1 MVFSPNILKAIQ
13 SATGEVARPCHYVV
27 FIAPPSAL
35 LLSPATGVLGAV
47 LSIAGTAAISMMAES
62 ASIPGKQFA
71 TTPFTMYGTTMKM
84 PYGTLYD
91 DFNVTFM
98 CSKSMAER
106 AFFDLWASFI
116 HNPHNNNMNY
126 LDSYTASIVVVKVND
141 TSILEDTPT
150 VSLLNAASVWQL
162 EKCYPVTITAQ
173 ELSYAADDYLRLSIQ
188 FAYKKWSSGVDLI
201 ANAVLPGPSTISVVP
216 WTAVYVA
223 AAIELIK
230 AVLVKANPD
239 LKLGDDKYELNSK
252 KPKDPKDD
260 IVANPDAK
268 FKLNSNKK

>member
-27 FIAPPSAL
+27 FIMPPPAL
-35 LLSPATGVLGAV
+35 ILAGPIMGPIGAV
-47 LSIAGTAAISMMAES
+47 LSIAGSAAITMMAES

-106 AFFDLWASFI
+106 TFFDLWASYI

-126 LDSYTASIVVVKVND
+126 LDTYTSSIVVVKVND
-141 TSILEDTPT
+141 VSILEDTPT

-162 EKCYPVTITAQ
+162 DKCYPVTIAAQ
-173 ELSYAADDYLRLSIQ
+173 ELSYAADDYLRLSVQ
-188 FAYKKWSSGVDLI
+188 FAYRKWCSGVDLI
-201 ANAVLPGPSTISVVP
+201 ANAVLPGPGTLLVVP
-216 WTAVYVA
+216 ETAIYVT

-230 AVLVKANPD
+230 AVLVKATPS
-239 LKLGDDKYELNSK
+239 LKLGDDKFGLNSK
-252 KPKDPKDD
+252 KPTEDK